1 MGRNQAGETQAGS
14 GVNERGEEVIN
25 SPPRQEEQ
33 ELTDPHPRSRV
44 RAGDQIHDQYTRRQ
58 APFGDRVF
66 TRDCVMIAGPLCA
79 PDSLCTSHWPAQHP
93 TCQEPAKQ
101 PARPEPGAGH
111 R

>member
-44 RAGDQIHDQYTRRQ
+44 RAGDQIHDQYTRAKRHSVIVCLR
-58 APFGDRVF
+58 G
-66 TRDCVMIAGPLCA
+66 IAL
-79 PDSLCTSHWPAQHP
+79 
-93 TCQEPAKQ
+93 
-101 PARPEPGAGH
+101 
-111 R
+111 